1 MFNQPWI
8 YPATKG
14 ELTNAK
20 GDCKSIKIGISPTMR
35 LSSKEWG
42 VARDTR
48 EPHKKNGESTNS
60 NGD

>member
-1 MFNQPWI
+1 MFNQQWI
-8 YPATKG
+8 YPATKV

-42 VARDTR
+42 VARDTL
-48 EPHKKNGESTNS
+48 EPHNNNGESTNS